1 MTDTIKGEQEMSTEP
16 YDPAA
21 AALIAASP
29 MPTAETLRQRRN
41 VFVQFGRFIAF
52 NLRILKVVGMQK

>member
-1 MTDTIKGEQEMSTEP
+1 MSAEP

-29 MPTAETLRQRRN
+29 MPTPATLRERRN
-41 VFVQFGRFIAF
+41 IFTQFGRFIAF
-52 NLRILKVVGMQK
+52 NLRILKVVRMQK